1 MLFLLL
7 LLMVLLS
14 HFFFPFFYLFLSF
27 SECFLQNKLNSL
39 SPFAACSFFSH
50 FLLYSFFRSFD
61 EMHPCSSNTIEPPG
75 LYILFK
81 SSIRDFFGQAEGA
94 AAEGERRS
102 AQREAKPEMRRTGVT
117 KNDRA
122 KERQREQQFGLAN
135 QPASKEG
142 TESKWN
148 ERQEEAR
155 AESTGAQQ

>member
-1 MLFLLL
+1 MESARETGPDKCTIWYGSALHPPSTYIRLDVCLNYRLMLFLLL

-94 AAEGERRS
+94 CSRGREKKRTARGETRNAANRS
-102 AQREAKPEMRRTGVT
+102 
-117 KNDRA
+117 D
-122 KERQREQQFGLAN
+122 KER
-135 QPASKEG
+135 
-142 TESKWN
+142 
-148 ERQEEAR
+148 
-155 AESTGAQQ
+155 